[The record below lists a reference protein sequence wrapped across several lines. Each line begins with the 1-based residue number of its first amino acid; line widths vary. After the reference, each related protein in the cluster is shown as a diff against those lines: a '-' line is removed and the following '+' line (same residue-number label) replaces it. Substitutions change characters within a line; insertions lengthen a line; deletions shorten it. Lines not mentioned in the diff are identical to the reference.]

1 MKHPSREGLQEI
13 WRLALPI
20 IASMAS
26 ATVAGFVD
34 TWFVALVGTAEVAA
48 AMPAGITAFTLT
60 AFPLGITQCVS
71 TFAAQALGRGEPKE
85 GAAYAWQGLY
95 LSLVVGIGCFLLWP
109 AAPSFFALFGHDPE
123 IVALEVT
130 YFRLRLWGVGLSV
143 AIGALNGFFYGIH
156 RPRVALVA
164 MVVDNV
170 ANVILCYILVFGKF
184 GAPALGLAGAALAFV
199 LSFVAQLAVL
209 LGAFLSQPYH
219 NEFATRDEWRLAGS
233 RLRQLLH
240 IGWPAGLQSAIDVLG
255 WGVLIVLLVG
265 RFGKEQLAASNIAI
279 QYMTISFMP
288 GIGLAQALTALVG
301 RYIGEG
307 KIDIAIQR
315 VYEGLFLALSY
326 MTLMG
331 VMYLTLREPFM
342 EFFNTD
348 PVVVQAGKNIL
359 LCVAVFQ
366 LFDAMNFTFV
376 GALRGAGDTH
386 WIAGLIVTLS
396 LLVLAPLSLGAVMY
410 TNLESLGPWIAGT
423 IYSIILGLAL
433 WWRFAQGKWREID
446 IFVTHEKKT
455 TAVIS
460 GRQRDKFIQAFS
472 ILLSFISCEKEKGEK
487 AHHPPIRLF
496 LTSTFL
502 S

>member
-1 MKHPSREGLQEI
+1 MRRPSREGLREI

-48 AMPAGITAFTLT
+48 AMPAGITAYTLT

-71 TFAAQALGRGEPKE
+71 TFAAQSLGRGEPQE

-95 LSLVVGIGCFLLWP
+95 LSLVVGAGCFLLWP
-109 AAPSFFALFGHDPE
+109 AAPSFFASFGHDPE
-123 IVALEVT
+123 VVALEVA

-156 RPRVALVA
+156 RPRVPLVA
-164 MVVDNV
+164 MVIDNI
-170 ANVILCYILVFGKF
+170 ANVVLCYILVFGKL

-199 LSFVAQLAVL
+199 LSFVAQLTVL
-209 LGAFLSQPYH
+209 LGAFLSRPCH
-219 NEFATRDEWRLAGS
+219 DEFTTRSAWRLAWF

-307 KIDIAIQR
+307 KIDVAVQR

-331 VMYLTLREPFM
+331 VMYLTLRGPFIA
-342 EFFNTD
+342 FFNAD
-348 PVVVQAGKNIL
+348 PIVIQAGKNIL
-359 LCVAVFQ
+359 LCVAIFQ
-366 LFDAMNFTFV
+366 LFDALNFTFV

-386 WIAGLIVTLS
+386 WTAGLIVVLS
-396 LLVLAPLSLGAVMY
+396 LFLLAPLSLGAVAF
-410 TNLESLGPWIAGT
+410 TDLESLGPWIAGT
-423 IYSIILGLAL
+423 IYAIVLGLAL

-446 IFVTHEKKT
+446 IFANHEKKT
-455 TAVIS
+455 TAV
-460 GRQRDKFIQAFS
+460 
-472 ILLSFISCEKEKGEK
+472 LSREAAG
-487 AHHPPIRLF
+487 
-496 LTSTFL
+496 
-502 S
+502 

>member
-1 MKHPSREGLQEI
+1 MKYPSREGLREI
-13 WRLALPI
+13 SHLALPI

-34 TWFVALVGTAEVAA
+34 TWMVALVGTAEVAA
-48 AMPAGITAFTLT
+48 AMPAGISAYTLT

-71 TFAAQALGRGEPKE
+71 TFAAQALGRGEPKT

-95 LSLVVGIGCFLLWP
+95 LSLVVGVLSLLLWP
-109 AAPSFFALFGHDPE
+109 TAPGFFSLFGHE
-123 IVALEVT
+123 AEVVALEVA
-130 YFRLRLWGVGLSV
+130 YFRIRLWGVGLSV

-156 RPRVALVA
+156 RPQVPLWA

-170 ANVILCYILVFGKF
+170 ANVLLCYLLIFGHW
-184 GAPALGLAGAALAFV
+184 GAPQLGLNGAAWAFV
-199 LSFVAQLAVL
+199 LSFVAQLGVL
-209 LGAFLSQPYH
+209 LWAFLSSPCDE
-219 NEFATRDEWRLAGS
+219 EFATRSAWRLAWPQ
-233 RLRQLLH
+233 LRQLFH
-240 IGWPAGLQSAIDVLG
+240 IGWPAGLQSAVDVLG

-307 KIDIAIQR
+307 RGEVAVQR

-331 VMYLTLREPFM
+331 VMYLTLRGPFIAL
-342 EFFNTD
+342 FNSD
-348 PVVVQAGKNIL
+348 PIVIEAGKQIL
-359 LCVAVFQ
+359 VCVAVFQ
-366 LFDAMNFTFV
+366 LFDALNFTFA

-386 WIAGLIVTLS
+386 WTAGLIIALS
-396 LLVLAPLSLGAVMY
+396 FLLFAPLSLGAVMF

-423 IYSIILGLAL
+423 IYSICLGVAL
-433 WWRFAQGKWREID
+433 WWRFAHGKWQEID
-446 IFVTHEKKT
+446 IFVAQEKK
-455 TAVIS
+455 AAGV
-460 GRQRDKFIQAFS
+460 
-472 ILLSFISCEKEKGEK
+472 LSREVAG
-487 AHHPPIRLF
+487 
-496 LTSTFL
+496 
-502 S
+502 